1 MRTTPKTHA
10 TSKSQSH
17 EKSAIDLL
25 KADHKNVEE
34 MFSVYEETQGESKKK
49 KLAAEICN
57 ALAVHAQVEEEL
69 FYPEV
74 KAALK
79 DKELVPE
86 ATVEHGVIKDL
97 VAQIEGDEE
106 GGEMFDARVKVLSEY
121 VKHHVKEEESE
132 IFPKLK
138 QSSLDLVEL
147 GTRMAESFEH
157 LRAAKH

>member
-1 MRTTPKTHA
+1 MRTTAKTSSEKKTHA
-10 TSKSQSH
+10 K
-17 EKSAIDLL
+17 EENAVNLL
-25 KADHKNVEE
+25 KADHAKVAEL
-34 MFSVYEETQGESKKK
+34 FSEFEQTHTASKKK

-57 ALAVHAQVEEEL
+57 ALTVHAQVEEEM

-79 DKELVPE
+79 DQELIPE
-86 ATVEHGVIKDL
+86 ATVEHSVIKDL
-97 VAQIEGDEE
+97 VAQIESDQE
-106 GGEMFDARVKVLSEY
+106 GGEMYEARVKVLSEY

-138 QSSLDLVEL
+138 QSSLDLAEL
-147 GTRMAESFEH
+147 GARMAERFES